1 MKWYV
6 FLLFS
11 HRKRK
16 NEHMNHR
23 KEANKKFLFK
33 KCFMLAW
40 RLIKGR
46 SFPWPFDIVF
56 SNQNKCYFQLNSQI
70 TCFEVVVP
78 RDVTPHYPIFNSR
91 NKRLYWGQ
99 VLVSKAA
106 AAALSFSP
114 RREVRMSSGLHTA
127 ILLFCR

>member
-1 MKWYV
+1 MKWYL

-46 SFPWPFDIVF
+46 SFPWAFDIVF

-78 RDVTPHYPIFNSR
+78 RDVIPHYLIFNSR

-99 VLVSKAA
+99 VLVSKAE
-106 AAALSFSP
+106 AAALLFSP